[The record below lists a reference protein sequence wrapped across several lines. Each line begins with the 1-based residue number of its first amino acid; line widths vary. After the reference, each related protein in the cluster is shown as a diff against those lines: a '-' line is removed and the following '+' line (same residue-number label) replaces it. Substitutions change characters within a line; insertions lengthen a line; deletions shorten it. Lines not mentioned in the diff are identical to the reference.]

1 MVVPKSCSLSL
12 DNLSGHRGRCTRD
25 LVSPCLSSTARKW
38 PGTSNI
44 SYHDFEQKLRSL
56 SEPCIRGHRSTKCTH
71 ANERLMVPVRKPGR
85 PLSSCPHPSS
95 KPCSCGAVTAAI
107 PRKQKC
113 GCGPS
118 DNDDSKTKSDNEES
132 DTVTTAPADAKVSNP
147 NFRVQ
152 KASRRGSTRKPS
164 VDPAGLERMDSSQ
177 LNLVS
182 GFDGSHSNPTA
193 MSSGPPTP
201 MGGIPPYSALGM
213 TPTDSFGNQ
222 PMVFP
227 MFPQAMQPA
236 MMANG
241 HSTTTSNGA
250 TPAVNGSSMAAP
262 TKGSCCGGGN
272 TNGNTT
278 KTVPTPEAMPS
289 PEPKTKS
296 CCSSKNADTDT
307 KSPPVPATPI
317 FTPQQQHGMMM
328 SPFPTPMPMAH
339 GMYPFFPQPTI
350 FTYPPNFGTYMQPL
364 QPEQWRQMMA
374 AFSYGQPA
382 PANGFEMPPAAPTPA
397 VPPYSPAQE
406 SSPKVG
412 TSHQCTCGEGC
423 QCVGCAAHP
432 YNDATQEYV
441 RSAWNSMMEDQ
452 PHTSRGFVKGHHY
465 ESSTSNTPNDT
476 TAAATAQGDSNGT
489 ATGPHTP
496 SDAASSLNEEQT
508 LSANDFFFVSYSLG
522 DACAG
527 DGASCPCGDD
537 CQCIGCVIHGN
548 PPLEEEPDQQ

>member
-1 MVVPKSCSLSL
+1 
-12 DNLSGHRGRCTRD
+12 
-25 LVSPCLSSTARKW
+25 
-38 PGTSNI
+38 
-44 SYHDFEQKLRSL
+44 
-56 SEPCIRGHRSTKCTH
+56 
-71 ANERLMVPVRKPGR
+71 MVPVRKPGR

-113 GCGPS
+113 SCGTS
-118 DNDDSKTKSDNEES
+118 DKDDSKVKNDNEES
-132 DTVTTAPADAKVSNP
+132 DTVTTSPGDSKASNST
-147 NFRVQ
+147 FRVQ
-152 KASRRGSTRKPS
+152 KASRRSSTRKPS
-164 VDPAGLERMDSSQ
+164 IDPAGLERMDSGQ
-177 LNLVS
+177 LNLVNGFS
-182 GFDGSHSNPTA
+182 GSQSNPIA

-201 MGGIPPYSALGM
+201 MGGITPYSAVGM
-213 TPTDSFGNQ
+213 TPTESFGNQ
-222 PMVFP
+222 PMMFP
-227 MFPQAMQPA
+227 MFPQTMQSP
-236 MMANG
+236 MMTNG
-241 HSTTTSNGA
+241 HSATTSNGN
-250 TPAVNGSSMAAP
+250 TPATNGSSMAAP

-272 TNGNTT
+272 TNGDSS
-278 KTVPTPEAMPS
+278 KTAPTPEGTSS
-289 PEPKTKS
+289 PEPAAKS
-296 CCSSKNADTDT
+296 CCSSKKAGSGT
-307 KSPPVPATPI
+307 KSPAAPATPS
-317 FTPQQQHGMMM
+317 FVAAPQQQHGMMM
-328 SPFPTPMPMAH
+328 PPFQSPMAMAN
-339 GMYPFFPQPTI
+339 GMYPFFPHPTI

-382 PANGFEMPPAAPTPA
+382 PTNGFEMPTIAPTPT
-397 VPPYSPAQE
+397 VPPYSPSQE
-406 SSPKVG
+406 NSPKMG

-452 PHTSRGFVKGHHY
+452 TQNNRGFVNGSHH
-465 ESSTSNTPNDT
+465 ESSTNNTPNDST
-476 TAAATAQGDSNGT
+476 TGTTTQVDGNGT

-496 SDAASSLNEEQT
+496 SDAASSMNEEQT

-548 PPLEEEPDQQ
+548 PPMEDTSEQQQ